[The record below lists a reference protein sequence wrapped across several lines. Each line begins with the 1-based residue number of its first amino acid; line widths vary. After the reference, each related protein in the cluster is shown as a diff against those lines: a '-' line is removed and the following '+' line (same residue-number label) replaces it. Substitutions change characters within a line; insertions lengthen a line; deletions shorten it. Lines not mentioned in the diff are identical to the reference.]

1 MKINDLCHEPKE
13 AKMKLQFEK
22 KREINYK
29 AQPAL
34 HKE

>member
-1 MKINDLCHEPKE
+1 MKINGLCHEPKE

-22 KREINYK
+22 KEINYK